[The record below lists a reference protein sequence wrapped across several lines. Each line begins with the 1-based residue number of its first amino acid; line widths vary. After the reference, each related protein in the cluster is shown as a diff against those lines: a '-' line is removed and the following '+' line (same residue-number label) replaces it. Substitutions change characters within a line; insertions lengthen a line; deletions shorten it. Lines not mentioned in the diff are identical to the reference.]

1 MRPLTSVSYPPVTSE
16 SYMYT
21 VQPPLTY
28 NNCTSRWRT
37 VSIQTQRMQAPANRN
52 GRSKQPIIEAANQT
66 LASLAVFVYATRQRC
81 VRCVWM
87 ETGLDL
93 ATTAELVLVSP
104 QPVAA
109 PVIPI
114 IVESPKLFF
123 GESGRHHYC
132 SIIQLLIRTR
142 RSVYAFMYMSHIIIS
157 GKAVQCAY
165 ISLRPTTGN
174 RCRYYV
180 GSNCNCNS
188 TSVRRYC
195 PTGCNECLHYP
206 VNLATTIRARTLL
219 GFLLENLNFYL
230 LYLLLWPRKEL

>member
-1 MRPLTSVSYPPVTSE
+1 MVD
-16 SYMYT
+16 
-21 VQPPLTY
+21 
-28 NNCTSRWRT
+28 
-37 VSIQTQRMQAPANRN
+37 RN
-52 GRSKQPIIEAANQT
+52 SQSSKQPIKRLRRLRFSFTQRGNVACVACVACVAFGWKPGLTWQLPPSWSWSLRNLLPRLSFPSSSNHRNYFSVN
-66 LASLAVFVYATRQRC
+66 LAL
-81 VRCVWM
+81 
-87 ETGLDL
+87 
-93 ATTAELVLVSP
+93 
-104 QPVAA
+104 
-109 PVIPI
+109 
-114 IVESPKLFF
+114 
-123 GESGRHHYC
+123 HHYC
-132 SIIQLLIRTR
+132 SIIQLLLRTR